1 MDENCSLGDPL
12 GGELIWRDSAC
23 RVVLVEGS
31 DQAAFSGYCRV
42 IWNKHQREMSDLATT
57 ESQQM
62 MTVVFAV
69 ERLLRRLLDPDKINL
84 ASLGNVVPH
93 LHWHVIPR
101 WRDDSHFPAPIWD
114 LPRHGV
120 SSSATAQSASV
131 ARPPCSASAA
141 KRAEFCP
148 APSCC
153 AVVSSV
159 VSGAVASSAPT
170 RKRVTCATLSAALA
184 LELEATKVTA
194 P

>member
-131 ARPPCSASAA
+131 ARPPCSA
-141 KRAEFCP
+141 
-148 APSCC
+148 
-153 AVVSSV
+153 V